1 MTIDFRAMTQT
12 LRKKAFNAVLN
23 CIPDED
29 EKKEV
34 KAIMKGN
41 KTDNIMQL
49 LYLKDSYIPDIKL
62 LEQATDAEGAKIIK
76 SAPISVAIAG
86 TIKDLKDFSIHLM
99 TFSNIDSVSDVTPQA
114 FGDWQHDQLL
124 KRITAA
130 NTPAAPVV
138 QTPVVDLT
146 RQIEAVNKFDTKGI
160 PHWNGKNVGD
170 YPRNIRLTK
179 QVFRNYGMI
188 DLVKDTTTPL
198 LNWGF

>member
-62 LEQATDAEGAKIIK
+62 LEQATVGITPNPIQMTERAGDRMTAPEVRAPLYCGAENK
-76 SAPISVAIAG
+76 S
-86 TIKDLKDFSIHLM
+86 
-99 TFSNIDSVSDVTPQA
+99 Q
-114 FGDWQHDQLL
+114 
-124 KRITAA
+124 
-130 NTPAAPVV
+130 
-138 QTPVVDLT
+138 VVDS
-146 RQIEAVNKFDTKGI
+146 
-160 PHWNGKNVGD
+160 
-170 YPRNIRLTK
+170 
-179 QVFRNYGMI
+179 
-188 DLVKDTTTPL
+188 L
-198 LNWGF
+198 LWE